1 MTPYI
6 YSLLSRVPK
15 DVTGK
20 TDTERAIDR
29 AFEAEIHNSKID
41 DSIPQQIVNIVEN
54 ATILPYEIVKT
65 YVTRDA
71 SGLKEIISHRKI
83 DSNGNMVPAGALEAA
98 SGSFFLMVSI
108 IINIV
113 LMVKLSQCKKN
124 KI

>member
-1 MTPYI
+1 MTLNI
-6 YSLLSRVPK
+6 LDLLSRLPK
-15 DVTGK
+15 DYTGK
-20 TDTERAIDR
+20 TDTEKAIDR

-65 YVTRDA
+65 YVTGDA

-98 SGSFFLMVSI
+98 SGIFFLMVSI
-108 IINIV
+108 FIINIM
-113 LMVKLSQCKKN
+113 LMVKLSQCKKD
-124 KI
+124 K